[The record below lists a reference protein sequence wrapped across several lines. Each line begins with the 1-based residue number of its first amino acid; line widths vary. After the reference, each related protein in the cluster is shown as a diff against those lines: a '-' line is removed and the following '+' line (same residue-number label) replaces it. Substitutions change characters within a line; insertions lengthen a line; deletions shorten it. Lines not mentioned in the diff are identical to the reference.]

1 MRNYYKKNLFIGH
14 LNTNSILGKLHE
26 CRFDILV
33 ISETKIDKFV
43 WTSLLSN
50 PHYRIIRNDR
60 KKGAGGLLVYIH
72 NSIKA
77 RTQPKLEPSGV
88 RSICL
93 NVKGNNNTWFFLCAC
108 YRSPNKCKVIDLI
121 SSCSVAAENML
132 KIRSELVF
140 IGDFNIDMMN
150 YDDGN
155 LHDSNNRLSGF
166 CDRFCLT
173 NTVTEA
179 TRVTTTSKTLIDVIL
194 VLSLIH
200 IWRCRR
206 S

>member
-1 MRNYYKKNLFIGH
+1 MNAALTFSSSQKR
-14 LNTNSILGKLHE
+14 
-26 CRFDILV
+26 
-33 ISETKIDKFV
+33 IDKFV
-43 WTSLLSN
+43 STSLLSN

-77 RTQPKLEPSGV
+77 RRQPKLEPSGV
-88 RSICL
+88 ESICL

-108 YRSPNKCKVIDLI
+108 YRSPNKCKVIDFI

-150 YDDGN
+150 YVSTPALSQDALDLSPEDFSNHPSVTSISLQNFN
-155 LHDSNNRLSGF
+155 LAFSFQPVSAEYIGKLLSELKINKSCGPDNN
-166 CDRFCLT
+166 D
-173 NTVTEA
+173 
-179 TRVTTTSKTLIDVIL
+179 
-194 VLSLIH
+194 H
-200 IWRCRR
+200 
-206 S
+206 